1 MSCCA
6 AGTSCAPIAGAAADA
21 ILAESRVD
29 ASGLRHTVLSVPGM
43 TCGSCVQKVE
53 AALRALPGVETA
65 RANLSGKSAAIAW
78 RGDAPPD
85 LLQALQRIGYD
96 AHLYDPAATAVDPA
110 VPQLLR
116 ALAVAGFAAMNVMLF
131 SASVWH
137 GAEPETRTLFYWLSA
152 AIALPTVAYAG
163 QPFFRSA
170 WKALRHGQTN
180 MDVPISIGVL
190 LTCAMSVYE
199 TATGRE
205 HAYFD
210 ASVSL
215 LFFLLIG
222 RTLDH
227 MMRER
232 ARQAVRGL
240 ARLAPRGA
248 MVVQENGATLFVPIE
263 DIRPGMRILLAAG
276 ERVPVDA
283 VVRHG
288 QSDLDCALVSGE
300 SVPQVATPG
309 TRLQAGTLN
318 LAAPL
323 TIEVVAAAQ
332 DSFLA
337 EMTRMMQAAEGGRS
351 AYRRVADRAAR
362 LYAPVVHATALV
374 ALLAWLAVDGDLH
387 HAVTVAVA
395 VLIITCPCA
404 LGLAV
409 PMVHVVAAKRL
420 FERGILVKD
429 GAALERLADVDTVAF
444 DKTGTLTTGT
454 QRLAN
459 TAEVAPATLAL
470 AAALAAHSTHPY
482 SRALVAAAPAS
493 AAAAE
498 FDAIREVPGAGL
510 EAMRGGDTYRLG
522 RPDWALAAPHTLP
535 DDGAIV
541 LACNG
546 ALVAPFVFDDAIRR
560 GARDAVQALRA
571 AGLAVEVLSGDATP
585 AVRRIA
591 DPLGVPYAARLRP
604 GDKVARLRALQD
616 RGRKALMVGDGLNDT
631 AALVAAHASMAPASA
646 ADVGRNAADF
656 VFLREDL
663 GAVAQAVT
671 IAQNAATLVREN
683 LAIALAYNVVAVPA
697 AVFGLV
703 TPLVAAIAMSASS
716 LVVVANALRLRA
728 GGQRRAHPARIP
740 TAALQ
745 AAE

>member
-29 ASGLRHTVLSVPGM
+29 ASGLRQTVLSVPGM

-96 AHLYDPAATAVDPA
+96 AHLYDPAASAADPA
-110 VPQLLR
+110 VPELMR

-163 QPFFRSA
+163 RPFFRSA
-170 WKALRHGQTN
+170 WKALRRGQTN

-227 MMRER
+227 LMRER

-248 MVVQENGATLFVPIE
+248 MVVQENGAAVFVPIE

-283 VVRHG
+283 VVQRG

-323 TIEVVAAAQ
+323 TIEVVAAAK

-351 AYRRVADRAAR
+351 AYRRIADRAAR
-362 LYAPVVHATALV
+362 LYAPVVHATALA
-374 ALLAWLAVDGDLH
+374 ALLAWLALDGDLH
-387 HAVTVAVA
+387 HAITVAVA

-429 GAALERLADVDTVAF
+429 GAALERLAEVDTVAF

-454 QRLAN
+454 QHLAN
-459 TAEVAPATLAL
+459 AAAVAPAALEL

-482 SRALVAAAPAS
+482 SRALVAAAPAPAV
-493 AAAAE
+493 AA
-498 FDAIREVPGAGL
+498 FDAIHEVPGAGL
-510 EAMRGGDTYRLG
+510 EAVRGSDTYRLG
-522 RPDWALAAPHTLP
+522 RPDWALDAPQPLP
-535 DDGAIV
+535 EDGAIV
-541 LACNG
+541 LARNG
-546 ALVAPFVFDDAIRR
+546 APLASFVFDDAIRAGTR
-560 GARDAVQALRA
+560 GAVQALRA
-571 AGLAVEVLSGDATP
+571 AGLAVEVLSGDATV

-591 DPLGVPYAARLRP
+591 DQLGVPYAARLRP

-616 RGRKALMVGDGLNDT
+616 GGRKVLMVGDGLNDT

-663 GAVAQAVT
+663 GAVAQAVA

-716 LVVVANALRLRA
+716 LVVVANALRLR
-728 GGQRRAHPARIP
+728 GKGERRVRPHRIA
-740 TAALQ
+740 TGALQ